1 MRAVEICYQI
11 KNPNIQ
17 HYFLNVNISTIIKD
31 KHLKFSVIILDI
43 IREGTVFQ
51 ICDM

>member
-11 KNPNIQ
+11 KNSNI
-17 HYFLNVNISTIIKD
+17 YLFFFNVNISIIIKD
-31 KHLKFSVIILDI
+31 KHLNFSVIILDI

-51 ICDM
+51 IFDM